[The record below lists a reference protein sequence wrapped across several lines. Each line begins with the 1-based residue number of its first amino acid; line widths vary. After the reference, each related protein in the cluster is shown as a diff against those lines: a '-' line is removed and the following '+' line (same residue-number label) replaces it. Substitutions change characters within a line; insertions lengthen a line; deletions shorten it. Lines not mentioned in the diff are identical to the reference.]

1 MIVTFDKAYLKELY
15 ESGKTNDKKHRFQAD
30 IVCRYKRCIDIMI
43 NVSDIVS
50 LYKYN
55 GLNLE
60 NLSGDK
66 RGLCSIRVNN
76 QYRIEFTVTEAQG
89 EIVTSICN
97 IIELSNH
104 YK

>member
-1 MIVTFDKAYLKELY
+1 MT
-15 ESGKTNDKKHRFQAD
+15 
-30 IVCRYKRCIDIMI
+30 MI

-50 LYKYN
+50 LCKYN

-60 NLSGDK
+60 NLSGDRK
-66 RGLCSIRVNN
+66 GLCSIRVNN
-76 QYRIEFTVTEAQG
+76 QYRIEFTMTEMQG

-97 IIELSNH
+97 IVELSNH